1 LFHRAVISDNRAICD
16 ELSGPRWIT
25 GSQGW
30 KRDDEGLEA
39 LFATGRRGRSGVPP
53 FSLSDVISR

>member
-1 LFHRAVISDNRAICD
+1 MISDNRAICD
-16 ELSGPRWIT
+16 ELNGPRWIT